1 MQRKK
6 INASTWRWGEEI
18 GHVGWGREVW
28 GSAFHCLVGD
38 LGKAQLK
45 KKNQAWAEDGEWIIY
60 LSVSLG
66 KAQVSVQTDGS
77 CGVWGWPHGQKL
89 GDCRERP
96 NLSPGCAFYLKSLG
110 SPPVHSHAHLLTQW
124 ACARRPAFVL
134 EAVVKAIEMSPL
146 LMSLINWWKTYHVP
160 NTM

>member
-1 MQRKK
+1 MK
-6 INASTWRWGEEI
+6 IRRRDWSCRVGAGSLRLSFSLLGGGPWQSTAE
-18 GHVGWGREVW
+18 
-28 GSAFHCLVGD
+28 
-38 LGKAQLK
+38 

-77 CGVWGWPHGQKL
+77 CGVWGWLHGQKL

-96 NLSPGCAFYLKSLG
+96 SLSPGYAFYLKYLG
-110 SPPVHSHAHLLTQW
+110 SPPGHSHAHLLMHW
-124 ACARRPAFVL
+124 ACARRLAFVL
-134 EAVVKAIEMSPL
+134 EAVVKTIEMSPL